1 MRHAKKPLHILNLE
15 KETPYEFTTVQE
27 AIPKLTLIAK
37 DYKLNLTR
45 PAQYNR
51 AVRILR
57 GEE

>member
-1 MRHAKKPLHILNLE
+1 MRHAKKTEFLLNLE

-27 AIPKLTLIAK
+27 AEPELNKIKRK
-37 DYKLNLTR
+37 YNLNLTK
-45 PAQYNR
+45 PTDYNR